1 MNTNALKIF
10 AQQTRKKLRELVQ
23 TKLKLVLTTDSA
35 ELRGREK
42 DIETLKNKIAHSG
55 EDAVVE
61 EVAYTWFNRVMA
73 FRFMDANGYT
83 NPRIVTPAEGQQRP
97 EILQDA
103 LSGSVQEELFI
114 SVDEVNDLLSGRTG
128 VADPQAALYRRLL
141 VAECNRWGEVMP
153 FLFERI
159 ADYTEL
165 LLPDDLLSERSFVTD
180 IRQGMSDDDCQQEQL
195 IGWLYQFYIIDRKDD
210 AEQNKTKKGGLK
222 SDEQAAA
229 TQLFTP
235 HWIVRYMVE
244 NTLGRIWLAMHPQ
257 SNLKALMPYYIAPL
271 ENENVPIPE
280 EINGVEDIRFIDP
293 CMGSGHVLVY
303 AFELFCHIYEEEGYQ
318 PSQIPNLIFEK
329 NLFGIDIDPRCY
341 QLASFAL
348 TMKARSFYS
357 RFFRRA
363 VAPNVIALHNVD
375 SGTIAEAGKW
385 TEKSAMW
392 SFNNVDTIGSLLK
405 ITPAEY
411 ESIHIPST
419 IWDAPLKE
427 LKLQAK
433 FLSEKY
439 HCVVTNPPYLG
450 KGMGDELKE
459 YIQKYYPDSKSD
471 TMATFMERCLQMCT
485 QDGRMSMINQHSWM
499 FLSSYENLRVKLIEH
514 SHIETLIHLG
524 PRTFPEI
531 GGEVVQNTA
540 FVLGNYVNAD
550 KGQYVRL
557 VDFESPMMK
566 EAKFLQAIIW
576 KESFANP
583 LNIPARDNKPYYW
596 GSELMDLW
604 ELPDFV
610 SQDHPLRNRDLFNQ
624 LDPNTHW
631 VPKSFY
637 FNANQNE
644 FEKIPGSPIGYWVSD
659 KIIKCFEYP
668 SLLEFSS
675 PRKGNSTSDNNRF
688 LRLWEEVEYSKVGI
702 LFNSVG
708 AFLDNGKRWLPYNK
722 GGGTRKWYGYNEFLI
737 DWKDNAEEIR
747 RIPTSVITNEQFYM
761 KPGLTW
767 STISSKAF
775 GIRFFEEGFVFDNG
789 GCCLFNLNIHRKYL
803 AALLNSKVFTRIISI
818 ISPTLNFQ
826 SGDISKVPIKLIE
839 NSEISNL
846 SWANRIISK
855 QDWDAHETSWD
866 FKASP
871 LIEIALGEVGT
882 AENQSS
888 GLCIN
893 NNPCLLKDIYRNYVN
908 IWRERFFQLHAN
920 EEELN
925 RQFIEIYGLQDELTP
940 DVPLDE
946 ITILQ
951 QGEIKF
957 VDGDIEFQADVVMK
971 QFISYLVGC
980 FMGRYSVDK
989 TGLIIADTNVDLH
1002 SLGLKIQGLEDTPQD
1017 STLEIDDDGII
1028 PILDDEYFNDDMT
1041 VRIQGAIE
1049 KLFGRESYAENIR
1062 FMEEALGKELRKYM
1076 DKDFYKE
1083 HVQRYKKRPIYWM
1096 FSSAKGTFKALVYM
1110 HRLQSDSLSKM
1121 HADYVLP
1128 FISMLEQKRAH
1139 LDELQVREDI
1149 SSAEMNR
1156 ARKESEQLRSK
1167 LMEVRDFEQRLVAM
1181 ASRRITID
1189 LDDGVRIN
1197 YPKFGDL
1204 LVKIPGL
1211 EKE

>member
-42 DIETLKNKIAHSG
+42 DIETLKNKIALSG

-73 FRFMDANGYT
+73 FRFMDANGYA

-114 SVDEVNDLLSGRTG
+114 TMDEVNDLLSGRTG

-180 IRQGMSDDDCQQEQL
+180 IRQGMSDDDCQDVEI
-195 IGWLYQFYIIDRKDD
+195 IGWLYQFYVSEENERLI
-210 AEQNKTKKGGLK
+210 QSKKKYKREELAPA
-222 SDEQAAA
+222 S
-229 TQLFTP
+229 QLFTP
-235 HWIVRYMVE
+235 EWIVRYMVD
-244 NTLGRIWLAMHPQ
+244 NTLGQYWSEMYPD
-257 SNLKALMPYYIAPL
+257 SNLTDTLEFYITPDDVSVL
-271 ENENVPIPE
+271 PKRKIKPIE
-280 EINGVEDIRFIDP
+280 EIKFYDP
-293 CMGSGHVLVY
+293 CVGSAHILSY
-303 AFELFCHIYEEEGYQ
+303 AFDVFYKMYEELGYAH
-318 PSQIPNLIFEK
+318 SEIPKLIIENNLW
-329 NLFGIDIDPRCY
+329 GTDIDPRAAQLSSFVLSMKGRKCY
-341 QLASFAL
+341 NRLFRKGVMPNITYYRDFEEDEKFGQAASL
-348 TMKARSFYS
+348 
-357 RFFRRA
+357 
-363 VAPNVIALHNVD
+363 
-375 SGTIAEAGKW
+375 
-385 TEKSAMW
+385 
-392 SFNNVDTIGSLLK
+392 GSL
-405 ITPAEY
+405 ITVTEDDVAERNVSSQEIDLFNQRY
-411 ESIHIPST
+411 ESEH
-419 IWDAPLKE
+419 LN
-427 LKLQAK
+427 KLYQI
-433 FLSEKY
+433 LGQRY
-439 HCVVTNPPYLG
+439 DLVVTNPPYISSSRMDDTT
-450 KGMGDELKE
+450 KSYVEAN
-459 YIQKYYPDSKSD
+459 YPETKSD
-471 TMATFMERCLQMCT
+471 LFATFVFRCLELCNP
-485 QDGRMSMINQHSWM
+485 DGLTGYMTPFVWM
-499 FLSSYENLRVKLIEH
+499 FISSYEQMRKRLIEDH
-514 SHIETLIHLG
+514 FINNLVQLEYSGFDGATVPIC
-524 PRTFPEI
+524 TFTI
-531 GGEVVQNTA
+531 RN
-540 FVLGNYVNAD
+540 
-550 KGQYVRL
+550 K
-557 VDFESPMMK
+557 
-566 EAKFLQAIIW
+566 
-576 KESFANP
+576 P
-583 LNIPARDNKPYYW
+583 LNAKGCYIRLNDFK
-596 GSELMDLW
+596 GSQNQAPKTLEAI
-604 ELPDFV
+604 
-610 SQDHPLRNRDLFNQ
+610 QNRNCGWFF
-624 LDPNTHW
+624 T
-631 VPKSFY
+631 
-637 FNANQNE
+637 ANQNE
-644 FEKIPGSPIGYWVSD
+644 FEKIPGIPIGYWVSEGL
-659 KIIKCFEYP
+659 ISLFEKNKF
-668 SLLEFSS
+668 LGEVGEARQGLA
-675 PRKGNSTSDNNRF
+675 TADNNRF
-688 LRLWEEVEYSKVGI
+688 LRLWTEVNLSTIGFNTNNVSESIESKRKW
-702 LFNSVG
+702 F
-708 AFLDNGKRWLPYNK
+708 PYNK
-722 GGGTRKWYGYNEFLI
+722 GGEKRRWYGNQDYLVNWENNGYEIINFMDNNGRQRSVVRNPSYYFRESISWGLI
-737 DWKDNAEEIR
+737 
-747 RIPTSVITNEQFYM
+747 TS
-761 KPGLTW
+761 GG
-767 STISSKAF
+767 SSF
-775 GIRFFEEGFVFDNG
+775 RLYPNGFVFDVAGMSYFPSTDINKYVMLG
-789 GCCLFNLNIHRKYL
+789 SLNTK
-803 AALLNSKVFTRIISI
+803 IISNLTKVLN
-818 ISPTLNFQ
+818 PTLNLQ
-826 SGDISKVPIKLIE
+826 VGDVVKLPHLNID
-839 NSEISNL
+839 NDIIVSIVKHSIN
-846 SWANRIISK
+846 ISK
-855 QDWDAHETSWD
+855 QDCDTHENSWN
-866 FKASP
+866 FKVSP
-871 LIEIALGEVGT
+871 IIEILM
-882 AENQSS
+882 
-888 GLCIN
+888 
-893 NNPCLLKDIYRNYVN
+893 KDIDNGPSCVQVTSIIAKRITLSEIYFTYTQQ
-908 IWRERFFQLHAN
+908 WRERFFQLQAN

-940 DVPLDE
+940 DVPLEE

-989 TGLIIADTNVDLH
+989 PGLIIADTNVDLH
-1002 SLGLKIQGLEDTPQD
+1002 SLGLKVQGLEDPPQD

-1049 KLFGRESYAENIR
+1049 KLFGRENYAENIR

>member
-42 DIETLKNKIAHSG
+42 DIETLKNKIALSG

-114 SVDEVNDLLSGRTG
+114 TMDEVNDLLSGRTG

-165 LLPDDLLSERSFVTD
+165 LLPDDLLSERSFVND
-180 IRQGMSDDDCQQEQL
+180 IRQGMSDDDCQDVEI
-195 IGWLYQFYIIDRKDD
+195 IGWLYQFYVSEENERLI
-210 AEQNKTKKGGLK
+210 QSKKKYKREELAPA
-222 SDEQAAA
+222 S
-229 TQLFTP
+229 QLFTP
-235 HWIVRYMVE
+235 EWIVRYMVD
-244 NTLGRIWLAMHPQ
+244 NTLGQYWSEMYPD
-257 SNLKALMPYYIAPL
+257 SNLADTLEFYITPDDVSVL
-271 ENENVPIPE
+271 PKRKIKPIE
-280 EINGVEDIRFIDP
+280 EIKFYDP
-293 CMGSGHVLVY
+293 CVGSAHILSY
-303 AFELFCHIYEEEGYQ
+303 AFDVFYKMYEELGYAH
-318 PSQIPNLIFEK
+318 SEIPKLIIENNLW
-329 NLFGIDIDPRCY
+329 GTDIDPRAAQLSSFVLSMKGRKCY
-341 QLASFAL
+341 NRLFRKGVMPNITYYRDFEEDEKFGQAASL
-348 TMKARSFYS
+348 
-357 RFFRRA
+357 
-363 VAPNVIALHNVD
+363 
-375 SGTIAEAGKW
+375 
-385 TEKSAMW
+385 
-392 SFNNVDTIGSLLK
+392 GSL
-405 ITPAEY
+405 ITVTEDDVAERNVSSQEIDLFNQRY
-411 ESIHIPST
+411 ESEH
-419 IWDAPLKE
+419 LN
-427 LKLQAK
+427 KLYQI
-433 FLSEKY
+433 LGQRY
-439 HCVVTNPPYLG
+439 DLVVTNPPYISSSRMDDTT
-450 KGMGDELKE
+450 KSYVEAN
-459 YIQKYYPDSKSD
+459 YPETKSD
-471 TMATFMERCLQMCT
+471 LFATFVFRCLELCNP
-485 QDGRMSMINQHSWM
+485 DGLTGYMTPFVWM
-499 FLSSYENLRVKLIEH
+499 FISSYEQMRKRLIEDH
-514 SHIETLIHLG
+514 FINNLVQLEYSGFDGATVPIC
-524 PRTFPEI
+524 TFTI
-531 GGEVVQNTA
+531 RN
-540 FVLGNYVNAD
+540 
-550 KGQYVRL
+550 K
-557 VDFESPMMK
+557 
-566 EAKFLQAIIW
+566 
-576 KESFANP
+576 P
-583 LNIPARDNKPYYW
+583 LNAKGCYIRLNDFK
-596 GSELMDLW
+596 GSQNQAPKTLEAI
-604 ELPDFV
+604 
-610 SQDHPLRNRDLFNQ
+610 QNRNCGWFF
-624 LDPNTHW
+624 T
-631 VPKSFY
+631 
-637 FNANQNE
+637 ANQNE

-866 FKASP
+866 FRASP
-871 LIEIALGEVGT
+871 LIEIAFGEVGT
-882 AENQSS
+882 DDSQSS
-888 GLCIN
+888 SLCIN
-893 NNPCLLKDIYRNYVN
+893 NNLCLLKDIYRNYVN

-940 DVPLDE
+940 DVPLEE

-1002 SLGLKIQGLEDTPQD
+1002 SLGLKVQGLEDTPQD

>member
-103 LSGSVQEELFI
+103 LSGSVLEELFI

-180 IRQGMSDDDCQQEQL
+180 IRQGMSDDDCQDVEI
-195 IGWLYQFYIIDRKDD
+195 IGWLYQFYVSEENERLI
-210 AEQNKTKKGGLK
+210 QSKKKYKREELAPA
-222 SDEQAAA
+222 S
-229 TQLFTP
+229 QLFTP
-235 HWIVRYMVE
+235 EWIVRYMVD
-244 NTLGRIWLAMHPQ
+244 NTLGQYWSEMYPD
-257 SNLKALMPYYIAPL
+257 SNLADTLEFYITPDDVSVL
-271 ENENVPIPE
+271 PKRKIKPIE
-280 EINGVEDIRFIDP
+280 EIKFYDP
-293 CMGSGHVLVY
+293 CVGSAHILSY
-303 AFELFCHIYEEEGYQ
+303 AFDVFYKMYEELGYAH
-318 PSQIPNLIFEK
+318 SEIPKLIIENNLW
-329 NLFGIDIDPRCY
+329 GTDIDPRAAQLSSFVLSMKGRKCY
-341 QLASFAL
+341 NRLFRKGVMPNITYYRDFEEDEKFGQAASL
-348 TMKARSFYS
+348 
-357 RFFRRA
+357 
-363 VAPNVIALHNVD
+363 
-375 SGTIAEAGKW
+375 
-385 TEKSAMW
+385 
-392 SFNNVDTIGSLLK
+392 GSL
-405 ITPAEY
+405 ITVTEDDVAERNVSSQEIDLFNQRY
-411 ESIHIPST
+411 ESEH
-419 IWDAPLKE
+419 LN
-427 LKLQAK
+427 KLYQI
-433 FLSEKY
+433 LGQRY
-439 HCVVTNPPYLG
+439 DLVVTNPPYISSSRMDDTT
-450 KGMGDELKE
+450 KSYVEAN
-459 YIQKYYPDSKSD
+459 YPETKSD
-471 TMATFMERCLQMCT
+471 LFATFVFRCLELCNP
-485 QDGRMSMINQHSWM
+485 DGLTGYMTPFVWM
-499 FLSSYENLRVKLIEH
+499 FISSYEQMRKRLIEDH
-514 SHIETLIHLG
+514 FINNLVQLEYSGFDGATVPIC
-524 PRTFPEI
+524 TFTI
-531 GGEVVQNTA
+531 RN
-540 FVLGNYVNAD
+540 
-550 KGQYVRL
+550 K
-557 VDFESPMMK
+557 
-566 EAKFLQAIIW
+566 
-576 KESFANP
+576 P
-583 LNIPARDNKPYYW
+583 LNAKGCYIRLNDFK
-596 GSELMDLW
+596 GSQNQAPKTLEAI
-604 ELPDFV
+604 
-610 SQDHPLRNRDLFNQ
+610 QNRNCGWFF
-624 LDPNTHW
+624 T
-631 VPKSFY
+631 
-637 FNANQNE
+637 ANQNE
-644 FEKIPGSPIGYWVSD
+644 FEKIPGSPIGYWVSEKMISTYSNIKLFDYSISDGQTKTGDND
-659 KIIKCFEYP
+659 KY
-668 SLLEFSS
+668 LREF
-675 PRKGNSTSDNNRF
+675 
-688 LRLWEEVEYSKVGI
+688 WEISNEKIGVQKKW
-702 LFNSVG
+702 LFY
-708 AFLDNGKRWLPYNK
+708 AK
-722 GGGTRKWYGYNEFLI
+722 GGGF
-737 DWKDNAEEIR
+737 R
-747 RIPTSVITNEQFYM
+747 RWSGNITSVINWSIEARDFY
-761 KPGLTW
+761 KKDKIARILPEYLWYKKGITWGLIT
-767 STISSKAF
+767 SSKPSFRILPKEA
-775 GIRFFEEGFVFDNG
+775 VFDVG
-789 GCCLFNLNIHRKYL
+789 GSSIFFKDQKYL
-803 AALLNSKVFTRIISI
+803 EPILGLLNSKIAFSLLKISN
-818 ISPTLNFQ
+818 PTLNFQ
-826 SGDISKVPIKLIE
+826 VRDIRNIPIHEVVLRRE
-839 NSEISNL
+839 VLTHNISTNIQL
-846 SWANRIISK
+846 SN

-866 FKASP
+866 FKTSP
-871 LIEIALGEVGT
+871 LIEIAFGEVGT
-882 AENQSS
+882 ADNQSS

-893 NNPCLLKDIYRNYVN
+893 NNLCLLKDIYRNYVN

-940 DVPLDE
+940 DVLLEE

-989 TGLIIADTNVDLH
+989 PGLIIADTNVDLH
-1002 SLGLKIQGLEDTPQD
+1002 SLGLKVQGLEDTPQD

-1049 KLFGRESYAENIR
+1049 KLFGRENYAENIR

-1167 LMEVRDFEQRLVAM
+1167 LIEVRDFEQRLVAM

>member
-42 DIETLKNKIAHSG
+42 DIETLKNKIALSG

-103 LSGSVQEELFI
+103 LSGSVLEELFI

-180 IRQGMSDDDCQQEQL
+180 IRQGMSDDDCQDVEI
-195 IGWLYQFYIIDRKDD
+195 IGWLYQFYVSEENERLI
-210 AEQNKTKKGGLK
+210 QSKKKYKREELAPA
-222 SDEQAAA
+222 S
-229 TQLFTP
+229 QLFTP
-235 HWIVRYMVE
+235 EWIVRYMVD
-244 NTLGRIWLAMHPQ
+244 NTLGQYWSEMYPD
-257 SNLKALMPYYIAPL
+257 SNLTDTLEFYITPDDVSVL
-271 ENENVPIPE
+271 PKRKIKPIE
-280 EINGVEDIRFIDP
+280 EIKFYDP
-293 CMGSGHVLVY
+293 CVGSAHILSY
-303 AFELFCHIYEEEGYQ
+303 AFDIFYKMYEELGY
-318 PSQIPNLIFEK
+318 SHSEIPKLIIENNLW
-329 NLFGIDIDPRCY
+329 GTDIDPRAAQLSSFVLSMKGRKCY
-341 QLASFAL
+341 NRLFRKGVMPNITYYRDFEEDEKFGQAASL
-348 TMKARSFYS
+348 
-357 RFFRRA
+357 
-363 VAPNVIALHNVD
+363 
-375 SGTIAEAGKW
+375 
-385 TEKSAMW
+385 
-392 SFNNVDTIGSLLK
+392 GSL
-405 ITPAEY
+405 ITVTEDDVAERNVSSQEIDLFNQRY
-411 ESIHIPST
+411 ESEH
-419 IWDAPLKE
+419 LN
-427 LKLQAK
+427 KLYQI
-433 FLSEKY
+433 LGQRY
-439 HCVVTNPPYLG
+439 DLVVTNPPYISSSRMDDTT
-450 KGMGDELKE
+450 KSYVEAN
-459 YIQKYYPDSKSD
+459 YPETKSD
-471 TMATFMERCLQMCT
+471 LFATFVFRCLELCNP
-485 QDGRMSMINQHSWM
+485 DGLTGYMTPFVWM
-499 FLSSYENLRVKLIEH
+499 FISSYEQMRKRLIEDH
-514 SHIETLIHLG
+514 FINNLVQLEYSGFDGATVPIC
-524 PRTFPEI
+524 TFTI
-531 GGEVVQNTA
+531 RN
-540 FVLGNYVNAD
+540 
-550 KGQYVRL
+550 K
-557 VDFESPMMK
+557 
-566 EAKFLQAIIW
+566 
-576 KESFANP
+576 P
-583 LNIPARDNKPYYW
+583 LNAKGCYIRLNDFK
-596 GSELMDLW
+596 GSQNQAPKTLEAI
-604 ELPDFV
+604 
-610 SQDHPLRNRDLFNQ
+610 QNRNCGWFF
-624 LDPNTHW
+624 T
-631 VPKSFY
+631 
-637 FNANQNE
+637 ANQNE
-644 FEKIPGSPIGYWVSD
+644 FEKIPGSPIGYWVSE
-659 KIIKCFEYP
+659 KGFIIYDSCNK
-668 SLLEFSS
+668 LSS
-675 PRKGNSTSDNNRF
+675 FADLRSGISTGNNEQFYRYWYECDNNNISNNIKF
-688 LRLWEEVEYSKVGI
+688 TP
-702 LFNSVG
+702 FNSSYKW
-708 AFLDNGKRWLPYNK
+708 FKTIR
-722 GGGTRKWYGYNEFLI
+722 GGDFRKWYGSR
-737 DWKDNAEEIR
+737 DNVLNLKQSCSEIKNSGLNYR
-747 RIPTSVITNEQFYM
+747 LRTPEYYT
-761 KPGLTW
+761 KKGLTW
-767 STISSKAF
+767 NRISSKLVSFRIKGEDVNF
-775 GIRFFEEGFVFDNG
+775 GENSP
-789 GCCLFNLNIHRKYL
+789 CLFTSDDVFYKLFGVLNTKIITYYL
-803 AALLNSKVFTRIISI
+803 EVIN
-818 ISPTLNFQ
+818 PTLSFQ
-826 SGDISKVPIKLIE
+826 AADLIKLPIV
-839 NSEISNL
+839 L
-846 SWANRIISK
+846 ANNYTVEEFVIINVNISK

-866 FKASP
+866 FKTSP

-893 NNPCLLKDIYRNYVN
+893 NNPCLLKDIYRDYVN

-940 DVPLDE
+940 DVPLEE

-989 TGLIIADTNVDLH
+989 PGLIIADTNVDLH
-1002 SLGLKIQGLEDTPQD
+1002 SLGLKVQGLEDTPQD

-1049 KLFGRESYAENIR
+1049 KLFGRENYAENIR

>member
-103 LSGSVQEELFI
+103 LSGSVLEELFI

-195 IGWLYQFYIIDRKDD
+195 IGWLYQFYIIDRKED

-271 ENENVPIPE
+271 ENEKVPIPE

-348 TMKARSFYS
+348 SMKARSFYS

-385 TEKSAMW
+385 PEKSTMW
-392 SFNNVDTIGSLLK
+392 SFTNVDTIGSLLK
-405 ITPAEY
+405 VTPEEY

-450 KGMGDELKE
+450 KGMGDVVKE
-459 YIQKYYPDSKSD
+459 YALKHYSNSKSD
-471 TMATFMERCLQMCT
+471 LFAAFIERCIGLLSKNGITGLVTME
-485 QDGRMSMINQHSWM
+485 SWM
-499 FLSSYENLRVKLIEH
+499 FLSSYENLRKYIIDNTQILSL
-514 SHIETLIHLG
+514 SHFDWYIMRIAFGTVSFIL
-524 PRTFPEI
+524 
-531 GGEVVQNTA
+531 QNRKPS
-540 FVLGNYVNAD
+540 ND
-550 KGQYVRL
+550 KGVYSYLSRNEVDLDKELPYVFP
-557 VDFESPMMK
+557 V
-566 EAKFLQAIIW
+566 
-576 KESFANP
+576 
-583 LNIPARDNKPYYW
+583 RDNGRYN
-596 GSELMDLW
+596 
-604 ELPDFV
+604 V
-610 SQDHPLRNRDLFNQ
+610 I
-624 LDPNTHW
+624 
-631 VPKSFY
+631 
-637 FNANQNE
+637 NQNE
-644 FEKIPGSPIGYWVSD
+644 FEKIPGSPIGYWVSEKMSIAFSLDSLD
-659 KIIKCFEYP
+659 KYSKPSKGMMPGASFLRYYWEVDYKNIIFNVLSHRDSLISLQKWYPYFKGGSFRRWFGNMEYIVDYQYDGVRVKNGDRNP
-668 SLLEFSS
+668 SLYFKDNINWSKISSGLFSA
-675 PRKGNSTSDNNRF
+675 RKGE
-688 LRLWEEVEYSKVGI
+688 L
-702 LFNSVG
+702 G
-708 AFLDNGKRWLPYNK
+708 ALYDDAACQCR
-722 GGGTRKWYGYNEFLI
+722 
-737 DWKDNAEEIR
+737 
-747 RIPTSVITNEQFYM
+747 V
-761 KPGLTW
+761 
-767 STISSKAF
+767 
-775 GIRFFEEGFVFDNG
+775 FEESNYNYILG
-789 GCCLFNLNIHRKYL
+789 
-803 AALLNSKVFTRIISI
+803 LLNSITAQNFLWCISQTFNY
-818 ISPTLNFQ
+818 IS
-826 SGDISKVPIKLIE
+826 
-839 NSEISNL
+839 SEISKIPTIINCDYVQYITNIV
-846 SWANRIISK
+846 ANNISISR

-866 FKASP
+866 FKTFP
-871 LIEIALGEVGT
+871 LIEIAFGEVGT
-882 AENQSS
+882 DDSQSS

-893 NNPCLLKDIYRNYVN
+893 NNLCLLKDIYRNYVN

-940 DVPLDE
+940 DVPLEE

-957 VDGDIEFQADVVMK
+957 VDGDIEFQVDVVMK

-989 TGLIIADTNVDLH
+989 PGLIIADTNVDLH
-1002 SLGLKIQGLEDTPQD
+1002 SLGLKVQGLEDTPQD

>member
-42 DIETLKNKIAHSG
+42 DIETLKNKIALSG

-114 SVDEVNDLLSGRTG
+114 TMDEVNDLLSGRTG

-180 IRQGMSDDDCQQEQL
+180 IRQGMSDDDCQDVEI
-195 IGWLYQFYIIDRKDD
+195 IGWLYQFYVSEENERLI
-210 AEQNKTKKGGLK
+210 QSKKKYKREELAPA
-222 SDEQAAA
+222 S
-229 TQLFTP
+229 QLFTP
-235 HWIVRYMVE
+235 EWIVRYMVD
-244 NTLGRIWLAMHPQ
+244 NTLGQYWSEMYPD
-257 SNLKALMPYYIAPL
+257 SNLTDTLEFYITPDDVSALPKRKIK
-271 ENENVPIPE
+271 PIE
-280 EINGVEDIRFIDP
+280 EIKFYDP
-293 CMGSGHVLVY
+293 CVGSAHILSY
-303 AFELFCHIYEEEGYQ
+303 AFDVFYKMYEELGYAH
-318 PSQIPNLIFEK
+318 SEIPKLIIENNLW
-329 NLFGIDIDPRCY
+329 GTDIDPRAAQLSSFVLSMKGRKCY
-341 QLASFAL
+341 NRLFRKGVMPNITYYRDFEEDEKFGQAASL
-348 TMKARSFYS
+348 
-357 RFFRRA
+357 
-363 VAPNVIALHNVD
+363 
-375 SGTIAEAGKW
+375 
-385 TEKSAMW
+385 
-392 SFNNVDTIGSLLK
+392 GSL
-405 ITPAEY
+405 ITVTEDDVAERNVSSQEIDLFNQRY
-411 ESIHIPST
+411 ESEH
-419 IWDAPLKE
+419 LN
-427 LKLQAK
+427 KLYQI
-433 FLSEKY
+433 LGQRY
-439 HCVVTNPPYLG
+439 DLVVTNPPYISSSRMDDTT
-450 KGMGDELKE
+450 KSYVEAN
-459 YIQKYYPDSKSD
+459 YPETKSD
-471 TMATFMERCLQMCT
+471 LFATFVFRCLELCNP
-485 QDGRMSMINQHSWM
+485 DGLTGYMTPFVWM
-499 FLSSYENLRVKLIEH
+499 FISSYEQMRKRLIEDH
-514 SHIETLIHLG
+514 FINNLVQLEYSGFDGATVPIC
-524 PRTFPEI
+524 TFTI
-531 GGEVVQNTA
+531 RN
-540 FVLGNYVNAD
+540 
-550 KGQYVRL
+550 K
-557 VDFESPMMK
+557 
-566 EAKFLQAIIW
+566 
-576 KESFANP
+576 P
-583 LNIPARDNKPYYW
+583 LNAKGCYIRLNDFK
-596 GSELMDLW
+596 GSQNQAPKTLEAI
-604 ELPDFV
+604 
-610 SQDHPLRNRDLFNQ
+610 QNRNCGWFF
-624 LDPNTHW
+624 T
-631 VPKSFY
+631 
-637 FNANQNE
+637 ANQNE
-644 FEKIPGSPIGYWVSD
+644 FEKIPGSPIGYWVSERL
-659 KIIKCFEYP
+659 INCFK
-668 SLLEFSS
+668 FSS
-675 PRKGNSTSDNNRF
+675 VKDYLETSQGMKTLNNDKF
-688 LRLWEEVEYSKVGI
+688 IRLWCEMDKSKSSVFGGNKWYPV
-702 LFNSVG
+702 NS
-708 AFLDNGKRWLPYNK
+708 
-722 GGGTRKWYGYNEFLI
+722 GGGFHKWYGNNDSFLNWENDGKEIKELAVKKYN
-737 DWKDNAEEIR
+737 
-747 RIPTSVITNEQFYM
+747 SVTRTVTGMGYYFKSGITW
-761 KPGLTW
+761 TA
-767 STISSKAF
+767 ISSSNFSARVFDDGFLFTNAGMCAF
-775 GIRFFEEGFVFDNG
+775 GELSDKIYATGF
-789 GCCLFNLNIHRKYL
+789 
-803 AALLNSKVFTRIISI
+803 LNSIVAYQFLKLM
-818 ISPTLNFQ
+818 SPTLNFGPNQ
-826 SGDISKVPIKLIE
+826 IKEIPLKRENLNIVNEIVGICISISK
-839 NSEISNL
+839 S
-846 SWANRIISK
+846 
-855 QDWDAHETSWD
+855 DWDAHETSWD
-866 FKASP
+866 FKTSP
-871 LIEIALGEVGT
+871 LIEIAFGEVGT
-882 AENQSS
+882 ADNQSS

-893 NNPCLLKDIYRNYVN
+893 NNPCLLKDLYRNYVN
-908 IWRERFFQLHAN
+908 IWRERFFQQHAN

-940 DVPLDE
+940 DVPLEE

-989 TGLIIADTNVDLH
+989 PGLIIADTNVDLH
-1002 SLGLKIQGLEDTPQD
+1002 SLGLKVQGLDDTPQD

-1049 KLFGRESYAENIR
+1049 KLFGRENYAENIR

>member
-73 FRFMDANGYT
+73 FRFMDANGYA

-180 IRQGMSDDDCQQEQL
+180 IRQGMSDDDCQDVEI
-195 IGWLYQFYIIDRKDD
+195 IGWLYQFYVSEENERLI
-210 AEQNKTKKGGLK
+210 QSKKKYKREELAPA
-222 SDEQAAA
+222 S
-229 TQLFTP
+229 QLFTP
-235 HWIVRYMVE
+235 EWIVRYMVD
-244 NTLGRIWLAMHPQ
+244 NTLGQYWSEMYPD
-257 SNLKALMPYYIAPL
+257 SNLTDTLEFYITPDDVSVL
-271 ENENVPIPE
+271 PKRKIKPIE
-280 EINGVEDIRFIDP
+280 EIKFYDP
-293 CMGSGHVLVY
+293 CVGSAHILSY
-303 AFELFCHIYEEEGYQ
+303 AFDVFYKMYEELGYAH
-318 PSQIPNLIFEK
+318 SEIPKLIIENNLW
-329 NLFGIDIDPRCY
+329 GTDIDPRAAQLSSFVLSMKGRKCY
-341 QLASFAL
+341 NRLFRKGVMPNITYYRDFEEDEKFGQAASL
-348 TMKARSFYS
+348 
-357 RFFRRA
+357 
-363 VAPNVIALHNVD
+363 
-375 SGTIAEAGKW
+375 
-385 TEKSAMW
+385 
-392 SFNNVDTIGSLLK
+392 GSL
-405 ITPAEY
+405 ITVTEDDVAERNVSSQEIDLFNQRY
-411 ESIHIPST
+411 ESEH
-419 IWDAPLKE
+419 LN
-427 LKLQAK
+427 KLYQI
-433 FLSEKY
+433 LGQRY
-439 HCVVTNPPYLG
+439 DLVVTNPPYISSSRMDDTT
-450 KGMGDELKE
+450 KSYVEAN
-459 YIQKYYPDSKSD
+459 YPETKSD
-471 TMATFMERCLQMCT
+471 LFATFVFRCLELCNP
-485 QDGRMSMINQHSWM
+485 DGLTGYMTPFVWM
-499 FLSSYENLRVKLIEH
+499 FISSYEQMRKRLIEDH
-514 SHIETLIHLG
+514 FINNLVQLEYSGFDGATVPIC
-524 PRTFPEI
+524 TFTI
-531 GGEVVQNTA
+531 RN
-540 FVLGNYVNAD
+540 
-550 KGQYVRL
+550 K
-557 VDFESPMMK
+557 
-566 EAKFLQAIIW
+566 
-576 KESFANP
+576 P
-583 LNIPARDNKPYYW
+583 LNAKGCYIRLNDFK
-596 GSELMDLW
+596 GSQNQAPKTLEAI
-604 ELPDFV
+604 
-610 SQDHPLRNRDLFNQ
+610 QNRNCGWFF
-624 LDPNTHW
+624 T
-631 VPKSFY
+631 
-637 FNANQNE
+637 ANQNE
-644 FEKIPGSPIGYWVSD
+644 FEKIPGSPIGYWVSE
-659 KIIKCFEYP
+659 KIIKCFEIDPLHKYAT
-668 SLLEFSS
+668 
-675 PRKGNSTSDNNRF
+675 PRAGMITGNNYLF
-688 LRLWEEVEYSKVGI
+688 LRFWTEISFSKFISTCRSVNESVESNKKW
-702 LFNSVG
+702 F
-708 AFLDNGKRWLPYNK
+708 PYQK
-722 GGGTRKWYGYNEFLI
+722 GGSYRKWYGNNEYVVNFENNGWLLKNTR
-737 DWKDNAEEIR
+737 DKNGKVPAHAF
-747 RIPTSVITNEQFYM
+747 NEQYIF
-761 KPGLTW
+761 KSNVNWSALTAG
-767 STISSKAF
+767 SFSSRITEFGFLFDAAGSAAFPQNSADIYNISA
-775 GIRFFEEGFVFDNG
+775 
-789 GCCLFNLNIHRKYL
+789 Y
-803 AALLNSKVFTRIISI
+803 LNSKIVNYILGIIN
-818 ISPTLNFQ
+818 PTINFQ
-826 SGDISKVPIKLIE
+826 AWQIGNLPISKLVFNKNIYAI
-839 NSEISNL
+839 SECNK
-846 SWANRIISK
+846 IISK
-855 QDWDAHETSWD
+855 QDWDSHETSWD
-866 FKASP
+866 FQENELIRQGKLFLSDAFDSFKAYWSEMFHRM
-871 LIEIALGEVGT
+871 L
-882 AENQSS
+882 
-888 GLCIN
+888 
-893 NNPCLLKDIYRNYVN
+893 R
-908 IWRERFFQLHAN
+908 N

-940 DVPLDE
+940 DVPLEE

-989 TGLIIADTNVDLH
+989 PGLIIADTNVDLH
-1002 SLGLKIQGLEDTPQD
+1002 SLGLKVQGLEDTPQD

-1049 KLFGRESYAENIR
+1049 KLFGRENYAENIR

>member
-103 LSGSVQEELFI
+103 LSGSVLEELFI

-271 ENENVPIPE
+271 ENEKVPIPE

-348 TMKARSFYS
+348 SMKARSFYS

-385 TEKSAMW
+385 PEKSTMW
-392 SFNNVDTIGSLLK
+392 SFTNVDTIGSLLK

-471 TMATFMERCLQMCT
+471 TMATFMERCQQMCT

-566 EAKFLQAIIW
+566 VAKFLQAVIW

-583 LNIPARDNKPYYW
+583 LNIPTRDNKPYYW

-644 FEKIPGSPIGYWVSD
+644 FEKIPGSPIGYWVSEKMINAFEATKIKD
-659 KIIKCFEYP
+659 KFTGKEGVGTRDDNRFIRYLWEVNKSNIGINLKWILTDKAGGFRKWFGNISHLMNWENDGYEIKNYRNESGKLKSRPQNVQYLFKEALSWGKVTSGIQSFRFRFNGHGFNDAAP
-668 SLLEFSS
+668 SLFSDY
-675 PRKGNSTSDNNRF
+675 SDKHYV
-688 LRLWEEVEYSKVGI
+688 LS
-702 LFNSVG
+702 
-708 AFLDNGKRWLPYNK
+708 
-722 GGGTRKWYGYNEFLI
+722 
-737 DWKDNAEEIR
+737 
-747 RIPTSVITNEQFYM
+747 M
-761 KPGLTW
+761 
-767 STISSKAF
+767 
-775 GIRFFEEGFVFDNG
+775 
-789 GCCLFNLNIHRKYL
+789 
-803 AALLNSKVFTRIISI
+803 LNSKIGGYLLNISGG
-818 ISPTLNFQ
+818 TLNTTVGCVE
-826 SGDISKVPIKLIE
+826 SLPLIYNIKYKELIE
-839 NSEISNL
+839 GISTTNV
-846 SWANRIISK
+846 NISK

-866 FKASP
+866 FKTSP
-871 LIEIALGEVGT
+871 LIEIAFGEVG
-882 AENQSS
+882 ADDSQSS

-940 DVPLDE
+940 DVPLEE

-957 VDGDIEFQADVVMK
+957 VDGDIEFQSDVVMK

-989 TGLIIADTNVDLH
+989 PGLIIADTNVDLH
-1002 SLGLKIQGLEDTPQD
+1002 SLGLKVQGLEDTPQD

-1049 KLFGRESYAENIR
+1049 KLFGHESYAENIR

-1096 FSSAKGTFKALVYM
+1096 FSSAKGAFKALVYM

>member
-42 DIETLKNKIAHSG
+42 DIETLKNKIALSG

-103 LSGSVQEELFI
+103 LSGSVLEELFI

-180 IRQGMSDDDCQQEQL
+180 IRQGMSDDDCQDVEI
-195 IGWLYQFYIIDRKDD
+195 IGWLYQFYVSEENERLI
-210 AEQNKTKKGGLK
+210 QSKKKYKREELAPA
-222 SDEQAAA
+222 S
-229 TQLFTP
+229 QLFTP
-235 HWIVRYMVE
+235 EWIVRYMVD
-244 NTLGRIWLAMHPQ
+244 NTLGQYWSEMYPD
-257 SNLKALMPYYIAPL
+257 SNLADTLEFYITPDDVSVL
-271 ENENVPIPE
+271 PKRKIKPIE
-280 EINGVEDIRFIDP
+280 EIKFYDP
-293 CMGSGHVLVY
+293 CVGSAHILSY
-303 AFELFCHIYEEEGYQ
+303 AFDVFYKMYEELGYAH
-318 PSQIPNLIFEK
+318 SEIPKLIIENNLW
-329 NLFGIDIDPRCY
+329 GTDIDPRAAQLSSFVLSMKGRKCY
-341 QLASFAL
+341 NRLFRKGVMPNITYYRDFEEDEKFGQAASL
-348 TMKARSFYS
+348 
-357 RFFRRA
+357 
-363 VAPNVIALHNVD
+363 
-375 SGTIAEAGKW
+375 
-385 TEKSAMW
+385 
-392 SFNNVDTIGSLLK
+392 GSL
-405 ITPAEY
+405 ITVTEDDVAERNVSSQEIDLFNQRY
-411 ESIHIPST
+411 ESEH
-419 IWDAPLKE
+419 LN
-427 LKLQAK
+427 KLYQI
-433 FLSEKY
+433 LGQRY
-439 HCVVTNPPYLG
+439 DLVVTNPPYISSSRMDDTT
-450 KGMGDELKE
+450 KSYVEAN
-459 YIQKYYPDSKSD
+459 YPETKSD
-471 TMATFMERCLQMCT
+471 LFATFVFRCLELCNP
-485 QDGRMSMINQHSWM
+485 DGLTGYMTPFVWM
-499 FLSSYENLRVKLIEH
+499 FISSYEQMRKRLIEDH
-514 SHIETLIHLG
+514 FINNLVQLEYSGFDGATVPIC
-524 PRTFPEI
+524 TFTI
-531 GGEVVQNTA
+531 RN
-540 FVLGNYVNAD
+540 
-550 KGQYVRL
+550 K
-557 VDFESPMMK
+557 
-566 EAKFLQAIIW
+566 
-576 KESFANP
+576 P
-583 LNIPARDNKPYYW
+583 LNAKGCYIRLNDFK
-596 GSELMDLW
+596 GSQNQAPKTLEAI
-604 ELPDFV
+604 
-610 SQDHPLRNRDLFNQ
+610 QNRNCGWFF
-624 LDPNTHW
+624 T
-631 VPKSFY
+631 
-637 FNANQNE
+637 ANQNE
-644 FEKIPGSPIGYWVSD
+644 FEKIPGSPIGYWVSEKMISTYSNIKLFDYSISDGQTKTGDND
-659 KIIKCFEYP
+659 KY
-668 SLLEFSS
+668 LREF
-675 PRKGNSTSDNNRF
+675 
-688 LRLWEEVEYSKVGI
+688 WEISNEKIGVQKKW
-702 LFNSVG
+702 LFY
-708 AFLDNGKRWLPYNK
+708 AK
-722 GGGTRKWYGYNEFLI
+722 GGGF
-737 DWKDNAEEIR
+737 R
-747 RIPTSVITNEQFYM
+747 RWSGNITSVINWSIEARDFY
-761 KPGLTW
+761 KKDKIARILPEYLWYKKGITWGLIT
-767 STISSKAF
+767 SSKPSFRILPKEA
-775 GIRFFEEGFVFDNG
+775 VFDVG
-789 GCCLFNLNIHRKYL
+789 GSSIFFKDQKYL
-803 AALLNSKVFTRIISI
+803 EPILGLLNSKIAFSLLKISN
-818 ISPTLNFQ
+818 PTLNFQ
-826 SGDISKVPIKLIE
+826 VRDIRNIPIHEVVLRRE
-839 NSEISNL
+839 VLTHNISTNIQL
-846 SWANRIISK
+846 SN

-866 FKASP
+866 FKTSP
-871 LIEIALGEVGT
+871 LIEIAFGEVGT
-882 AENQSS
+882 ADNQSS

-893 NNPCLLKDIYRNYVN
+893 NNLCLLKDIYRNYVN

-940 DVPLDE
+940 DVLLEE

-989 TGLIIADTNVDLH
+989 PGLIIADTNVDLH
-1002 SLGLKIQGLEDTPQD
+1002 SLGLKVQGLEDTPQD

>member
-42 DIETLKNKIAHSG
+42 DIETLKTKIALSG

-103 LSGSVQEELFI
+103 LSGSVLEELFI

-180 IRQGMSDDDCQQEQL
+180 IRQGMSDDDCQDVEI
-195 IGWLYQFYIIDRKDD
+195 IGWLYQFYVSEENERLI
-210 AEQNKTKKGGLK
+210 QSKKKYKREELAPA
-222 SDEQAAA
+222 S
-229 TQLFTP
+229 QLFTP
-235 HWIVRYMVE
+235 EWIVRYMVD
-244 NTLGRIWLAMHPQ
+244 NTLGQYWSEMYPD
-257 SNLKALMPYYIAPL
+257 SNLADTLEFYITPDDVSVL
-271 ENENVPIPE
+271 PKRKIKPIE
-280 EINGVEDIRFIDP
+280 EIKFYDP
-293 CMGSGHVLVY
+293 CVGSAHILSY
-303 AFELFCHIYEEEGYQ
+303 AFDVFYKMYEELGY
-318 PSQIPNLIFEK
+318 SHSEIPKLIIENNLW
-329 NLFGIDIDPRCY
+329 GTDIDPRAAQLSSFVLSMKGRKCY
-341 QLASFAL
+341 NRLFRKGVMPNITYYRDFEEDEKFGQAASL
-348 TMKARSFYS
+348 
-357 RFFRRA
+357 
-363 VAPNVIALHNVD
+363 
-375 SGTIAEAGKW
+375 
-385 TEKSAMW
+385 
-392 SFNNVDTIGSLLK
+392 GSL
-405 ITPAEY
+405 ITVTEDDVAERNVSSQEIDLFNQRY
-411 ESIHIPST
+411 ESEH
-419 IWDAPLKE
+419 LN
-427 LKLQAK
+427 KLYQI
-433 FLSEKY
+433 LGQRY
-439 HCVVTNPPYLG
+439 DLVVTNPPYISSSRMDDTT
-450 KGMGDELKE
+450 KSYVEAN
-459 YIQKYYPDSKSD
+459 YPETKSD
-471 TMATFMERCLQMCT
+471 LFATFVFRCLELCNP
-485 QDGRMSMINQHSWM
+485 DGLTGYMTPFVWM
-499 FLSSYENLRVKLIEH
+499 FISSYEQMRKRLIEDH
-514 SHIETLIHLG
+514 FINNLVQLEYSGFDGATVPIC
-524 PRTFPEI
+524 TFTI
-531 GGEVVQNTA
+531 RN
-540 FVLGNYVNAD
+540 
-550 KGQYVRL
+550 K
-557 VDFESPMMK
+557 
-566 EAKFLQAIIW
+566 
-576 KESFANP
+576 P
-583 LNIPARDNKPYYW
+583 LNAKGCYIRLNDFK
-596 GSELMDLW
+596 GSQNQAPKTLEAI
-604 ELPDFV
+604 
-610 SQDHPLRNRDLFNQ
+610 QNRNCGWFF
-624 LDPNTHW
+624 T
-631 VPKSFY
+631 
-637 FNANQNE
+637 ANQNE
-644 FEKIPGSPIGYWVSD
+644 FEKIPGSPIGYWVSNSAILNFKKGVVLD
-659 KIIKCFEYP
+659 KLCTMRQGMA
-668 SLLEFSS
+668 S
-675 PRKGNSTSDNNRF
+675 GDNNRF
-688 LRLWEEVEYSKVGI
+688 IRDWFEVEIRKCN
-702 LFNSVG
+702 FNATNKNN
-708 AFLDNGKRWLPYNK
+708 AFQSGCKWFPIDK
-722 GGGTRKWYGYNEFLI
+722 GGGFRKWYGLNENLINFNFDSYTILKKMGNKCPSEDLYFYN
-737 DWKDNAEEIR
+737 
-747 RIPTSVITNEQFYM
+747 
-761 KPGLTW
+761 GLTW
-767 STISSKAF
+767 GKISSSKFSVRYSDTGAIFSDAGMKIVFKDSYPDSNLLAF
-775 GIRFFEEGFVFDNG
+775 M
-789 GCCLFNLNIHRKYL
+789 
-803 AALLNSKVFTRIISI
+803 NSKISLLYLKVFSETFNFEKGNLAKLPIVNINKDIIGGLSEKCIIIS
-818 ISPTLNFQ
+818 
-826 SGDISKVPIKLIE
+826 
-839 NSEISNL
+839 
-846 SWANRIISK
+846 R
-855 QDWDAHETSWD
+855 QDWDAHEISWN
-866 FKASP
+866 FKISP
-871 LIEIALGEVGT
+871 LIEPVLSDTRIVERCNFSLM
-882 AENQSS
+882 NSS
-888 GLCIN
+888 
-893 NNPCLLKDIYRNYVN
+893 LKNRYGNYVN

-940 DVPLDE
+940 DVPLEE

-989 TGLIIADTNVDLH
+989 PGLIIADTNVDLH
-1002 SLGLKIQGLEDTPQD
+1002 SLGLKVQGLEGTPQD

-1156 ARKESEQLRSK
+1156 ARKEIEQLRSK

>member
-73 FRFMDANGYT
+73 FRFMDANGYA

-114 SVDEVNDLLSGRTG
+114 TMDEVNDLLSGRTG

-271 ENENVPIPE
+271 ENEKVPIPE

-348 TMKARSFYS
+348 SMKARSFYS

-375 SGTIAEAGKW
+375 SGTIAEAGNW
-385 TEKSAMW
+385 PEKSAMW
-392 SFNNVDTIGSLLK
+392 SFANVDTIGSLLK
-405 ITPAEY
+405 VTPEEY

-433 FLSEKY
+433 FLSKKY

-531 GGEVVQNTA
+531 GGEVVQNAA

-583 LNIPARDNKPYYW
+583 LNIPTRDNKPYYW

-637 FNANQNE
+637 FTANQNE
-644 FEKIPGSPIGYWVSD
+644 FEKIPGSPIGYWVSEKMSIAFSLDSLD
-659 KIIKCFEYP
+659 KYSKPSKGMMPGASFLRYYWEVDYKNIIFNVLSHRDSLISLQKWYPYFKGGSFRRWFGNMEYIVDYQYDGVRVKNGDRNP
-668 SLLEFSS
+668 SLYFKDNINWSKISSGLFSA
-675 PRKGNSTSDNNRF
+675 RKGE
-688 LRLWEEVEYSKVGI
+688 L
-702 LFNSVG
+702 G
-708 AFLDNGKRWLPYNK
+708 ALYDDAACQCR
-722 GGGTRKWYGYNEFLI
+722 
-737 DWKDNAEEIR
+737 
-747 RIPTSVITNEQFYM
+747 V
-761 KPGLTW
+761 
-767 STISSKAF
+767 
-775 GIRFFEEGFVFDNG
+775 FEESNYNYILG
-789 GCCLFNLNIHRKYL
+789 
-803 AALLNSKVFTRIISI
+803 LLNSITAQNFLWCISQTFNY
-818 ISPTLNFQ
+818 IS
-826 SGDISKVPIKLIE
+826 
-839 NSEISNL
+839 SEISKIPTIINCDYVQYITNIV
-846 SWANRIISK
+846 ANNISISR

-866 FKASP
+866 FKTFP
-871 LIEIALGEVGT
+871 LIEIAFGEVGT
-882 AENQSS
+882 DDSQSS

-893 NNPCLLKDIYRNYVN
+893 NNLCLLKDIYRNYVN

-940 DVPLDE
+940 DVPLEE

-957 VDGDIEFQADVVMK
+957 VDGDIEFQVDVVMK

-989 TGLIIADTNVDLH
+989 PGLIIADTNVDLH
-1002 SLGLKIQGLEDTPQD
+1002 SLGLKVQGLEDTPQD